1 MQRKSR
7 KESKVRWLT
16 KAPVRVLS
24 KARDLY
30 VQSLSGCA
38 GEVHSSVLGWPAA
51 LQLTNLPESF
61 SVNSSFSNN
70 DDVYA
75 TTASSESLTFKGES
89 LRRLRQ
95 QSEPNVVAGRSQIV
109 NIGRI
114 DEDNPCEFGEHIA
127 VKTDFYPKS
136 RSYSVSSRNAN
147 INM

>member
-1 MQRKSR
+1 MQRKSK
-7 KESKVRWLT
+7 KESKVRWLI

-38 GEVHSSVLGWPAA
+38 GEVHSSVLGWPAS

-61 SVNSSFSNN
+61 SGNSSFSNN

-75 TTASSESLTFKGES
+75 TTASSKSLTSNIEWES

-95 QSEPNVVAGRSQIV
+95 QSEPNVVAGRSQ
-109 NIGRI
+109 
-114 DEDNPCEFGEHIA
+114 
-127 VKTDFYPKS
+127 
-136 RSYSVSSRNAN
+136 YS
-147 INM
+147 